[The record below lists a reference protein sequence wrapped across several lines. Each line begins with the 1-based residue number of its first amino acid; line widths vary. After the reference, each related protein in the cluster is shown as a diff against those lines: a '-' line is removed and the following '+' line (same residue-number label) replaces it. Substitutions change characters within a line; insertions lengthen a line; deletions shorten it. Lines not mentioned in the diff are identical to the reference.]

1 MANTLTN
8 LAADIYKAADKVGR
22 ELIGLIPSVTIN
34 GDASTRAAKGDT
46 IRSHFTRTPAVNSTD
61 TPSMTIPEGTDQT
74 VDNKT
79 MTINQ
84 YASVQIPW
92 TGEDQKHV
100 DNGSGFETIYGDQIQ
115 QAMRAIANTIEAYLW
130 GIAYKGASR
139 AFGTAGTTPFAS
151 DFSEIANVRQILVDN
166 GCPSNDGLLSLVI
179 NSAAGTK
186 LRNLAQLQKV
196 NESGGSSLLRQGTL
210 LDLQG
215 FMLKE
220 SAGIGIHT
228 KGAGTGYDVDLGAGY
243 VKGNTTIH
251 LDGGTVNATGIK
263 AGDVVTFAGDTNKY
277 IVNTGTTEVEADII
291 LNGPGLFTATLAD
304 AVEMTIGNSY
314 TANLGLHK
322 SAVELVIRPPALPKG
337 GDAAVDTMTVQ
348 DPWSGLVFE
357 IAVYKGYRKTMMEI
371 RCLYDAKVWKSDH
384 IATLLG

>member
-1 MANTLTN
+1 MANTLTD

-46 IRSHFTRTPAVNSTD
+46 IRSHFTRTPTVNETD
-61 TPSMTIPEGTDQT
+61 TPAMTIPEGTDQT

-79 MTINQ
+79 LTINR

-100 DNGSGFETIYGDQIQ
+100 DNGSGFETVYGDQIQ

-130 GIAYKGASR
+130 GVTYKGASR
-139 AFGTAGTTPFAS
+139 AYGTAGTTPFGS

-166 GCPSNDGLLSLVI
+166 GCPANDGLLSLVI

-196 NESGGSSLLRQGTL
+196 NESGGSTLLRQGTL

-220 SAGIGIHT
+220 SAGIGVHT

-243 VKGNTTIH
+243 DLGDTTIH

-263 AGDVVTFAGDTNKY
+263 AGDVVTFAGDANKY

-314 TANLGLHK
+314 TGNVALHK

-357 IAVYKGYRKTMMEI
+357 IAVYKGYRKTMMEV
-371 RCLYDAKVWKSDH
+371 RCLYDAKVWKSNH
-384 IATLLG
+384 VATLLG